1 MKNILKYIVI
11 AAVIIISAACS
22 REEFTPIHK
31 GQNVEFILRQTGFNG
46 FDVAAS
52 ETKALTNDQLTEL
65 ETRIHSLYFLVF
77 DASGNRREFK
87 SLATD
92 ITSQTL
98 YHNYSNGPLTVCYLA
113 NVPQAYAESIDHTD
127 DFADVPLD
135 GISYTY
141 DKTSNGDFVVIPQIG
156 GVQCIPMFGK
166 VAYPGAAVGESVVQ
180 IPLERL
186 FAKVVVSLKAD
197 LSDDSWGID
206 FNPPSIELES
216 FSVANLPE
224 KVALQEALAT
234 DGTII
239 RESAWTRASDA
250 FADPLGTVFEPKLTV
265 SDDGINLGGVSLS
278 GFTKV
283 ISCYIPEYALTPSS
297 SNTANDQKL
306 KPTFCPSDKHPVF
319 LTFKGVAKQD
329 KMVDVQLEYFIHFGE
344 NPYDSFSL
352 RRNTQYDNNLTIKG
366 TLDAVLETDKRVD
379 ATYHNLADP
388 LNTGSDNPANCY
400 IISKPGRYLIP
411 TYVGNDVNQLL
422 SGRSAEVLSLNG
434 STNNR
439 IDNVECVTVDGKNFI
454 QFDLN
459 MFDTA
464 GNTAL
469 TDVAGGNKLLVL
481 KDANGQIIWSWHLW
495 LCEDGIRP
503 DLDQSMQKYPNENG
517 NWNGAYVMNRA
528 LGATYAI
535 TLNNLGLA
543 TYLLEFM
550 GDIIGLNLSDFV
562 WQDGLYYQW
571 GRKDPLTSAPTT
583 GTGASHQ
590 NSVLNPSRF
599 YTDWNNTIG
608 GWSDEKT
615 INDPCPPGYKVP
627 ASSVWRNTNPDAEG
641 FYYEPLGNMH
651 IPTSTETAYTYNL
664 TNGETENSASGY
676 IFYPYP
682 GHLDTNGNL
691 ILSYDVK
698 EPMVDNAYVFTSSS
712 ILTTEQREY
721 SNFNMTVDIT
731 VKEGALWGTNT
742 ESLSYAYGTTPVSE
756 LQNRITIVSAQRR
769 TRTRSSR
776 FGSWS
781 AWSSPTTVNGGNIS
795 TADKALMLIDLAL
808 KGTDTGSYGYA
819 KNKGDDKYAASG
831 LHVRCVRE

>member
-1 MKNILKYIVI
+1 MKNILKHIVI

-22 REEFTPIHK
+22 REEFTPLHK

-197 LSDDSWGID
+197 LSDASWGVD

-216 FSVANLPE
+216 FSVDNLPE

-239 RESAWTRASDA
+239 RESGWARASDA
-250 FADPLGTVFEPKLTV
+250 FADPLGTVFDPILTV
-265 SDDGINLGGVSLS
+265 SDDGINLGGISLS

-329 KMVDVQLEYFIHFGE
+329 KMVDVPLEYFIHFGE

-422 SGRSAEVLSLNG
+422 SGRSAEVLTLNG

-439 IDNVECVTVDGKNFI
+439 IDNVECVTIDGKNFI

-481 KDANGQIIWSWHLW
+481 KNANGQIIWSWHLW
-495 LCEDGIRP
+495 LCEDGNRP
-503 DLDQSMQKYPNENG
+503 DEYHHTYPSTG
-517 NWNGAYVMNRA
+517 FTVMNRA
-528 LGATYAI
+528 IGATQYQGFE
-535 TLNNLGLA
+535 LLG
-543 TYLLEFM
+543 YS
-550 GDIIGLNLSDFV
+550 LSQWF
-562 WQDGLYYQW
+562 DGLYYQW
-571 GRKDPLTSAPTT
+571 GRKDPLLPSGNTVASSATY
-583 GTGASHQ
+583 AKSIQ
-590 NSVLNPSRF
+590 NPRLY
-599 YTDWNNTIG
+599 YTDWKGTYTAENSTDAIG
-608 GWSDEKT
+608 WTSSKSV
-615 INDPCPPGYKVP
+615 NDPCPPGYKVP
-627 ASSVWRNTNPDAEG
+627 STGIWRSSANNSDGLESIMEQMG
-641 FYYEPLGNMH
+641 FDGYP
-651 IPTSTETAYTYNL
+651 YNL
-664 TNGETENSASGY
+664 QTTGGLAGNIVYPYSSHIANGSVAPFTPTPYSASVKDRQLATGLY
-676 IFYPYP
+676 TTIYFSGEKYLYSGELWSSDGGLYFGRHKQTINDGAQIFI
-682 GHLDTNGNL
+682 HLDISLVDRWFPANPSENTDGYTIGNIQDSLLNSVGKIAIIGSLAKRTLQSLLNGL
-691 ILSYDVK
+691 GVSLDEIAKGILES
-698 EPMVDNAYVFTSSS
+698 F
-712 ILTTEQREY
+712 
-721 SNFNMTVDIT
+721 MTVNHEYDPKLKTDNDAI
-731 VKEGALWGTNT
+731 
-742 ESLSYAYGTTPVSE
+742 PVSHG
-756 LQNRITIVSAQRR
+756 A
-769 TRTRSSR
+769 
-776 FGSWS
+776 
-781 AWSSPTTVNGGNIS
+781 
-795 TADKALMLIDLAL
+795 
-808 KGTDTGSYGYA
+808 
-819 KNKGDDKYAASG
+819 
-831 LHVRCVRE
+831 HVRCVREDSPVL